1 MTSKKSQNKN
11 NENNENEEEPMLN
24 DNNNESTNEDNSL
37 SVDIPKMDP
46 QELAVFKQNVKQWMR
61 LDDSMR
67 GFQKELKAVQ
77 VKVKQMKSERDS
89 LDGSV
94 MGFMKKYK
102 LTDLSTSNGSIK
114 YNVKQTKE
122 SLNVKKIKEKLDGYY
137 VNNKKECENVINF
150 LIDSQA
156 KKEKVSLSRVV
167 SKKTL
172 NL

>member
-1 MTSKKSQNKN
+1 MASQN
-11 NENNENEEEPMLN
+11 ENSLQNDTIGENESE
-24 DNNNESTNEDNSL
+24 NEDNSL
-37 SVDIPKMDP
+37 NVEIPEMDP

-67 GFQKELKAVQ
+67 LFKKELKSVQ
-77 VKVKQMKSERDS
+77 TKVKKVKSERDS
-89 LDGSV
+89 LDSSV

-114 YNVKQTKE
+114 YNITQTKE
-122 SLNVKKIKEKLDGYY
+122 ALNVKKIKEKLDGYY
-137 VNNKKECENVINF
+137 VDNKKECENVINY
-150 LIDSQA
+150 LIDGQV

>member
-1 MTSKKSQNKN
+1 
-11 NENNENEEEPMLN
+11 
-24 DNNNESTNEDNSL
+24 
-37 SVDIPKMDP
+37 
-46 QELAVFKQNVKQWMR
+46 
-61 LDDSMR
+61 
-67 GFQKELKAVQ
+67 
-77 VKVKQMKSERDS
+77 
-89 LDGSV
+89 

-102 LTDLSTSNGSIK
+102 LTDLNTSNGRIK

-137 VNNKKECENVINF
+137 VNNKGECENVIKY
-150 LIDSQA
+150 LIESQT

>member
-11 NENNENEEEPMLN
+11 NENNENEE
-24 DNNNESTNEDNSL
+24 STANSDDDGNNEDNSL

-61 LDDSMR
+61 LDDNMR
-67 GFQKELKAVQ
+67 GFQKELKIVQ
-77 VKVKQMKSERDS
+77 TKVKQTKSERDS
-89 LDGSV
+89 LDSSV

-137 VNNKKECENVINF
+137 VDNKNECENVINY
-150 LIDSQA
+150 LIDSQV